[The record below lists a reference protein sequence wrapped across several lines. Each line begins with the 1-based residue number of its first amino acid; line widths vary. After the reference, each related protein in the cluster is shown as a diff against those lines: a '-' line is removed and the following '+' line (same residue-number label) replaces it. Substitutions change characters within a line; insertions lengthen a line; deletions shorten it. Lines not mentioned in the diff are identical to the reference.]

1 MKRGVILL
9 GFLAGLA
16 AGCEQP
22 SDIELN
28 SDPQQASLE
37 VIPLK
42 IPDSLVALSSIDT
55 SGILP
60 LEQLD
65 FWGRFLVHHVTVDGG
80 PGNRTSFAYSS
91 ALVSDSVVRSD
102 GMMVGFSGISLGML
116 TVNGIPMVEVPHRIR
131 LRRLF
136 QSDTV
141 WTSGVEYL
149 ADLSAS
155 YAADAEY
162 TWSSSSLRYGR
173 FDLSIRTPDD
183 LAVLK
188 PAGGAVYSR
197 DRDIPLAW
205 VGGKGLLRIILSA
218 YDRTTKKV
226 FPLLELRPD
235 RNTGRALIPSS
246 LVRQLPKRHDFVL
259 TFILSNRREI
269 SLTQASRGRILVQ
282 AASVFSTYIQIQ

>member
-1 MKRGVILL
+1 MKRGLILL
-9 GFLAGLA
+9 GLLLGLA

-42 IPDSLVALSSIDT
+42 VPDTLVAVSPIDT
-55 SGILP
+55 SGVLP
-60 LEQLD
+60 LDQLD

-80 PGNRTSFAYSS
+80 PGNRASFAYSS
-91 ALVSDSVVRSD
+91 VLMSDSVVRSG
-102 GMMVGFSGISLGML
+102 GMTVGFSGISLGML
-116 TVNGIPMVEVPHRIR
+116 TVNGIPMVEIPHRIR
-131 LRRLF
+131 LRRLL

-149 ADLSAS
+149 ADLSAT
-155 YAADAEY
+155 YAPDADY
-162 TWSSSSLRYGR
+162 IWTSNSIRYGR
-173 FDLSIRTPDD
+173 FDLSIRAPED

-188 PAGGAVYSR
+188 PVGGTIYSR

-205 VGGKGLLRIILSA
+205 VGGKGVLTIILSA
-218 YDRTTKKV
+218 YDRVTKRV
-226 FPLLELRPD
+226 HPLLELRPN

-246 LVRQLPKRHDFVL
+246 LVRQLPKRQDFVF